1 MMWMAE
7 SYYGSTRNIDAKEGI
22 KFLPTSRNMFFRGAI
37 LVLGSMARHED
48 IVDK

>member
-22 KFLPTSRNMFFRGAI
+22 KFLPTSRNMFFRGCHTGI
-37 LVLGSMARHED
+37 REHGET
-48 IVDK
+48 